1 LTSTERERLE
11 DRIQKLQ
18 SNQEDFVN
26 VITDVLGL
34 LQDFDFDNLQEA
46 IEMLEKAKGGYK

>member
-1 LTSTERERLE
+1 MTSTERERLE

-18 SNQEDFVN
+18 SNQEDFVS
-26 VITDVLGL
+26 VVTDVLGL

-46 IEMLEKAKGGYK
+46 IEMLQKAKEEYK